1 MNNYSK
7 SYKWSSTVVQNKMW
21 NEFYLEA
28 ILRNLLIKLD
38 WEARFK
44 NSRKICEK
52 IILKI
57 HKG

>member
-7 SYKWSSTVVQNKMW
+7 SYKWPSTVVQNKMW
-21 NEFYLEA
+21 NEFYLET